1 MFYKRKVI
9 MKTSVEMHKEADNLY
24 TQANN
29 IRNEA
34 IKLEKLEAEQRLK
47 NNTTIPVDRSD
58 IQLSIDGSVP
68 LDKSHTEILPS
79 GMQKDYVI
87 LSEKE
92 RTKGFVRPFRDAYRH
107 LKCSKITTMSRAIAE
122 TYARDPYFYSGTFC
136 SSCKAHFSVGED
148 GEFTW
153 YEMDGSEG
161 PKVGK

>member
-1 MFYKRKVI
+1 